1 MRATV
6 DAVVKKL
13 SRLQQL
19 RKMGKVTRSS
29 AKKNEE
35 VISENSETES
45 ELFESEE
52 EEESDM
58 EITGS
63 EEDSDIVSNLFNFIY
78 NII

>member
-1 MRATV
+1 
-6 DAVVKKL
+6 
-13 SRLQQL
+13 
-19 RKMGKVTRSS
+19 MGKVTRSS

-45 ELFESEE
+45 EFFES

-63 EEDSDIVSNLFNFIY
+63 EEDSDIVSNLFVIIY
-78 NII
+78 IYIYD

>member
-1 MRATV
+1 
-6 DAVVKKL
+6 
-13 SRLQQL
+13 
-19 RKMGKVTRSS
+19 MGKVTRSS

-45 ELFESEE
+45 EFFES

-63 EEDSDIVSNLFNFIY
+63 EEDSDVVSNLFNFIY
-78 NII
+78 IYII

>member
-1 MRATV
+1 
-6 DAVVKKL
+6 
-13 SRLQQL
+13 
-19 RKMGKVTRSS
+19 MGKVTRSS
-29 AKKNEE
+29 AKKNEG

-78 NII
+78 IYNIKCKYII

>member
-1 MRATV
+1 
-6 DAVVKKL
+6 
-13 SRLQQL
+13 
-19 RKMGKVTRSS
+19 MGKVTRSS

-45 ELFESEE
+45 EFFES

-63 EEDSDIVSNLFNFIY
+63 EEDSDVVSNLFNFIY
-78 NII
+78 IYTYNIKCKYII

>member
-1 MRATV
+1 
-6 DAVVKKL
+6 
-13 SRLQQL
+13 
-19 RKMGKVTRSS
+19 MGKITRSS

-58 EITGS
+58 EVTESSGD
-63 EEDSDIVSNLFNFIY
+63 EDFVDVSNIFVIIY
-78 NII
+78 IHII

>member
-1 MRATV
+1 
-6 DAVVKKL
+6 
-13 SRLQQL
+13 
-19 RKMGKVTRSS
+19 MGKVTRNS
-29 AKKNEE
+29 AKKNQELVS

-45 ELFESEE
+45 EFFESEE

-78 NII
+78 IYNIKCKYII

>member
-1 MRATV
+1 
-6 DAVVKKL
+6 
-13 SRLQQL
+13 
-19 RKMGKVTRSS
+19 MGKVTRNS
-29 AKKNEE
+29 AKKNQELVS

-45 ELFESEE
+45 EFFESEE

-78 NII
+78 I

>member
-1 MRATV
+1 
-6 DAVVKKL
+6 
-13 SRLQQL
+13 
-19 RKMGKVTRSS
+19 MGKVTRSS

-45 ELFESEE
+45 EFFESEE
-52 EEESDM
+52 EEEESSM

-78 NII
+78 IYINII

>member
-1 MRATV
+1 
-6 DAVVKKL
+6 
-13 SRLQQL
+13 
-19 RKMGKVTRSS
+19 MGKVTRSS

-45 ELFESEE
+45 EFFES

-63 EEDSDIVSNLFNFIY
+63 EEDSDVVSNLFNFIY
-78 NII
+78 IYI

>member
-1 MRATV
+1 
-6 DAVVKKL
+6 
-13 SRLQQL
+13 
-19 RKMGKVTRSS
+19 MGKVTRSS

-45 ELFESEE
+45 EFFESE

-78 NII
+78 IYNIKCKYII